1 MSQQAS
7 PGNCAANGI
16 VPRVNPD
23 FLEFEQPIAEL
34 EDKISELR
42 LVGSDN
48 ELNINEEIQTL
59 RQKSLRLTEKIY
71 ANLTPWQI
79 CQVARHP
86 LRPYTL
92 DYIDHIMTDF
102 DELHGDRLYADDQAI
117 IGGMAKIDG
126 RPVMIIGHQ
135 KGRGTRAK
143 VKHNFGMPRPEGYRK
158 ARRLVEL
165 AERYRLPVLC
175 FIDTPGAYPGMD
187 SEERGI
193 NEAIAENMAMMSRVR
208 TPLIATV
215 TGEANSGGAIAI
227 GVTDQLNMLQYS
239 TYTVITPE
247 GCATILWKSA
257 EFASAAA
264 ESMGVTAD
272 RLKQLGI
279 VDHIIAE
286 PLGGA
291 HRDVAEVAAGIK
303 AALLDQIEQLTAM
316 DPDDLVERRYRRL
329 MSYGIGS

>member
-1 MSQQAS
+1 M
-7 PGNCAANGI
+7 
-16 VPRVNPD
+16 NPD

-117 IGGMAKIDG
+117 IGGLAKIDG
-126 RPVMIIGHQ
+126 RPVMVIGHQ

-257 EFASAAA
+257 EFAANAA
-264 ESMGVTAD
+264 EAMGVTAD

-279 VDHIIAE
+279 VDHIISE

-291 HRDVAEVAAGIK
+291 HRDVAAVSAGIK

-329 MSYGIGS
+329 MSYGISS

>member
-1 MSQQAS
+1 M
-7 PGNCAANGI
+7 
-16 VPRVNPD
+16 NPD
-23 FLEFEQPIAEL
+23 YLEFEQPIAEL
-34 EDKISELR
+34 EGKISELR

-48 ELNINEEIQTL
+48 EVNINEEIQTL

-71 ANLTPWQI
+71 ANLSPWQI

-92 DYIDHIMTDF
+92 DYIDHIMSDF
-102 DELHGDRLYADDQAI
+102 NELHGDRLYADDQAI
-117 IGGMAKIDG
+117 IGGLAKIDG
-126 RPVMIIGHQ
+126 RPVMVVGHQ

-257 EFASAAA
+257 ELAAAAA
-264 ESMGVTAD
+264 EAMGVTAA
-272 RLKQLGI
+272 RLKQIGI
-279 VDHIIAE
+279 VDHIIDE

-291 HRDVAEVAAGIK
+291 HRDVAQVAANIK
-303 AALLDQIEQLTAM
+303 AALLDQIDQLAAM
-316 DPDDLVERRYRRL
+316 DLDELVERRYRRL
-329 MSYGIGS
+329 MSYGLSG